1 MEIVKNG
8 ANTLKNQIEE
18 THMTYDFHPY
28 LIREGEYVYNAV
40 TGDVVRNIDPEQD
53 RAELISRWFMVPTD
67 VDIDGMLYFNRQS
80 RIFNTARIANEYTIF
95 TTMRCNAACEYCFQ
109 HGGTNESMSEQMAEK
124 VAEYILNRS
133 DVSRRIT
140 LRWFGG
146 EPLMN
151 KGPINV
157 ICKYLRH
164 RGVNFRSNMSTN
176 GDLFPEVGDGELY
189 LWNLST
195 VQLTID
201 YPDDEYARIKGLP
214 EGAYERLKE
223 TLHRFETLGVHA
235 NIRVHYHPES
245 GLEPAFKI
253 VEDFKNFS
261 NIYMYAAMIYDEPR
275 TPEDY
280 YNLYLLEDKMIEAGV
295 LRFDIGGADKVTYC
309 MADNLHS
316 KCIRVDGT
324 LTPCEHYSTGETSG
338 TIFDSDSEID
348 YEMLKKWRSK
358 RKYRDHCTDCPL
370 YPTCEILTNCPSCG
384 VCEDGYKDY
393 RIDRIKRVLK
403 SMGGSQ

>member
-1 MEIVKNG
+1 MEIVQMG
-8 ANTLKNQIEE
+8 ANVLKDQIEE
-18 THMTYDFHPY
+18 THLEYDFHPY

-40 TGDVVRNIDPEQD
+40 TGDVAKDIDQVND
-53 RAELISRWFMVPTD
+53 RDLLIKRWFMAPKNF
-67 VDIDGMLYFNRQS
+67 DIDGLLYFNRQS
-80 RIFNTARIANEYTIF
+80 KIHDTARIANEYTIF

-109 HGGTNESMSEQMAEK
+109 HGGTNESMTEKMAEE
-124 VAEYILNRS
+124 VAAYILNHS
-133 DVSRRIT
+133 DVSKRIV

-157 ICKYLRH
+157 ICRYLRD
-164 RGVNFRSNMSTN
+164 RGVNFKSNMSTN

-201 YPDDEYARIKGLP
+201 YPDEEYARIKGLP

-223 TLHRFETLGVHA
+223 TVRRFELLGVRA

-245 GLEPAFKI
+245 GLEPALKI
-253 VEDFKNFS
+253 INDFKDFGNV
-261 NIYMYAAMIYDEPR
+261 YMYAAMIYDEPR
-275 TPEDY
+275 TQEDY
-280 YNLYLLEDKMIEAGV
+280 NNLFILEDKMIEAGV
-295 LRFDIGGADKVTYC
+295 LRFEIGGANKVTYC

-316 KCIRVDGT
+316 KCIRVDGS
-324 LTPCEHYSTGETSG
+324 LTPCEHYYTGESSG
-338 TIFDSDSEID
+338 TIFDPDEEID
-348 YEMLKKWRSK
+348 HEMLKKWRSK

-384 VCEDGYKDY
+384 VCEDGYKEY
-393 RIDRIKRVLK
+393 RINRVKRVLK
-403 SMGGSQ
+403 SMGGSK